1 MVNKLNR
8 ISREFLQQTG
18 QEAHPAILAE
28 RMEMSEEKVRSILR
42 IARQPVSLETPV
54 GDDAD
59 ATLGDMIEDVSASS
73 PTEAAIHANM
83 RAAIDEALD
92 ELSPREAKVLRMRFG
107 LDTTSD
113 HTLEEVGK
121 QFDVTRE
128 RIRQIESKAM
138 RKLMHPSRADKLRP
152 FLER

>member
-1 MVNKLNR
+1 
-8 ISREFLQQTG
+8 
-18 QEAHPAILAE
+18 
-28 RMEMSEEKVRSILR
+28 
-42 IARQPVSLETPV
+42 
-54 GDDAD
+54 
-59 ATLGDMIEDVSASS
+59 
-73 PTEAAIHANM
+73 
-83 RAAIDEALD
+83 
-92 ELSPREAKVLRMRFG
+92 MRFG

-138 RKLMHPSRADKLRP
+138 RKLMHPSRADKLWP